1 MLPQF
6 SYVRATSLD
15 EALQH
20 LGTDDA
26 RLCAG
31 GSDLIGCL
39 RDEVFECSKVVSLS
53 GIEQLKGIDRIGH
66 AGVRIGA
73 LTSIAEVA
81 SDPLVNRGFTALAQA
96 AAAVASPQLRN
107 QGTIGGNICQ
117 KPRCWYYRGEFH
129 CLRKGG
135 TTCYALA
142 GENHFHAV
150 LGGARCYSVHPSD
163 TAPALIA
170 LGASARVTGSQGT
183 RLVPMEEFY
192 VPPSTDPQRETVL
205 EPDELVSEIT
215 LPAPAPGLRSSYRKV
230 RARGSWDFS
239 LAGVALALQF
249 DGDRVV
255 AGRVVLSGA
264 APIPWRSAEAEAAIT
279 GQRLDETTARG
290 AAEAAMQDAVALKR
304 NGYKILLFKG
314 VIEEELLKLT
324 QV

>member
-6 SYVRATSLD
+6 SYVRTTSLD

-20 LGTDDA
+20 LAADDA
-26 RLCAG
+26 RPCAG

-53 GIEQLKGIDRIGH
+53 GIEQLKGIDRIGD

-81 SDPLVNRGFTALAQA
+81 SDPRVNRGFTALAQA

-142 GENHFHAV
+142 GENQFHAV
-150 LGGARCYSVHPSD
+150 LGGARCYVVHPSD

-183 RLVPMEEFY
+183 RLVPMEQFY

-205 EPDELVSEIT
+205 QPDELVTEIT

-239 LAGVALALQF
+239 LAGVALALQL
-249 DGDRVV
+249 DGNRVV

-279 GQRLDETTARG
+279 GQRLDETTARS
-290 AAEAAMQDAVALKR
+290 AAAAAMQDAVALKR
-304 NGYKILLFKG
+304 NGYKIPLFKG
-314 VIEEELLKLT
+314 VIEEELLKLAR
-324 QV
+324 V

>member
-20 LGTDDA
+20 LGADDV
-26 RLCAG
+26 RPSAG

-39 RDEVFECSKVVSLS
+39 RDEVFACSKVVSLS
-53 GIEQLKGIDRIGH
+53 AIEQLRGIERIGD

-73 LTSIAEVA
+73 LTTIAEVA
-81 SDPLVNRGFTALAQA
+81 SNPLLNRGFTALAQA

-117 KPRCWYYRGEFH
+117 KPRCWYYRGEFR

-142 GENHFHAV
+142 GENQFHAV
-150 LGGARCYSVHPSD
+150 LGGARCYIVHPSD

-170 LGASARVTGSQGT
+170 LGASARIIGSQGT
-183 RLVPMEEFY
+183 RLVPLEQFY

-205 EPDELVSEIT
+205 EPGQLVTELT
-215 LPAPAPGLRSSYRKV
+215 LPTPAPGLRSSYRKV
-230 RARGSWDFS
+230 RARSSWDFA

-279 GQRLDETTARG
+279 GRRLDEATARA
-290 AAEAAMQDAVALKR
+290 AAEAAMQHAVALRR
-304 NGYKILLFKG
+304 NAYKIPLFKG
-314 VIEEELLKLT
+314 VLEEQLLQLARA
-324 QV
+324 